1 MPHSLVINFMPQT
14 PIYPKYLTGR
24 HIHALFL
31 TLISSVDQALGD
43 RLHGE
48 TFNKAFSLSPIQLI
62 KPSRKPTLLTWH
74 HPTPIPAHTPCWW
87 RISLLDDQLFGKLTN
102 LWLNLNLQQPYHLGS
117 ANLCIMGILGTPQS
131 HQPWANYSSY
141 EQIYD
146 QASDVETTITFALA
160 TPASFRQGQFD
171 TLLPTPEL
179 VFKSLCDRWNTYSH
193 IPIDPQIIQ
202 PVYDSKF
209 NLRTEIVRN
218 YDTHTFIGCVGEI
231 SYKILGE
238 ASPTQI
244 KQLNALADYAMYAG
258 IGRKTTMGMGMVKR
272 L

>member
-1 MPHSLVINFMPQT
+1 MPHSLVINFLPQS
-14 PIYPKYLTGR
+14 PIYPEYLTGR

-31 TLISSVDQALGD
+31 TLVSSVDKALGD

-48 TFNKAFSLSPIQLI
+48 TLNKTFTLSPIQQI
-62 KPSRKPTLLTWH
+62 KPKPTPLTWH
-74 HPTPIPAHTPCWW
+74 YKDPIPAHTPCWW
-87 RISLLDDQLFGKLTN
+87 RISLLDDQLFGQLRE
-102 LWLNLNLQQPYHLGS
+102 LWLNLNPQQPYHLGP
-117 ANLCIMGILGTPQS
+117 ANLCIMGILGTPQAN
-131 HQPWANYSSY
+131 QPWANFSSY
-141 EQIYD
+141 QQIYD
-146 QASDVETTITFALA
+146 QASDSETTITFALA

-179 VFKSLCDRWNTYSH
+179 VFKSLCDRWNTYSN
-193 IPIDPQIIQ
+193 IPIDPNIIH

-209 NLRTEIVRN
+209 NLKTEIVRN
-218 YDTHTFIGCVGEI
+218 YNTHTFIGCVGEI

-244 KQLNALADYAMYAG
+244 KQLNALADYAIYAG
-258 IGRKTTMGMGMVKR
+258 VGRKTTMGMGMTKR